1 MLVRLSLL
9 SGLLCAT
16 PFAHADAA
24 DLLRPYGPPPLPP
37 VFSWTGF
44 YVGMHAGGEFGDTSF
59 SDPFSGFSNNPRI
72 AGFEGGG
79 QVGFDYQMGALVI
92 GAEADISGTTLIGN
106 ATDAAMFT
114 RRTNGQWLSTVTG
127 RLGYAVDRWL
137 LYGKGGVAIVSLNDS
152 LTDPNLNVELTGFL
166 TQTGWTAGVGLEY
179 AFEFNWTARL
189 EYDFIGLGSQN
200 VTFNGPLGTATSPVD
215 VNFQRVTGAINY
227 RF

>member
-1 MLVRLSLL
+1 MIIHTTMSCCDDQIALQVRNERGGFAMLIRCLL
-9 SGLLCAT
+9 SSVLCAM
-16 PFAHADAA
+16 PLGAADAA
-24 DLLRPYGPPPLPP
+24 DLLRPYGPPPLVP

-44 YVGMHAGGEFGDTSF
+44 YVGIHAGGEFGDTSF

-79 QVGFDYQMGALVI
+79 QVGFDYQMGAVVI

-137 LYGKGGVAIVSLNDS
+137 LYGKGGVAIVSLSDS
-152 LTDPNLNVELTGFL
+152 LTDPNLNVEFD
-166 TQTGWTAGVGLEY
+166 
-179 AFEFNWTARL
+179 RL
-189 EYDFIGLGSQN
+189 SKPNRLDGRRWS
-200 VTFNGPLGTATSPVD
+200 
-215 VNFQRVTGAINY
+215 
-227 RF
+227 

>member
-44 YVGMHAGGEFGDTSF
+44 YVGIHAGGEFGDTSF

-137 LYGKGGVAIVSLNDS
+137 LYGKGGVAIVSLSDS
-152 LTDPNLNVELTGFL
+152 LTDPNLNVEFD
-166 TQTGWTAGVGLEY
+166 
-179 AFEFNWTARL
+179 RL
-189 EYDFIGLGSQN
+189 SDPNRLDRRYWS
-200 VTFNGPLGTATSPVD
+200 
-215 VNFQRVTGAINY
+215 
-227 RF
+227 

>member
-44 YVGMHAGGEFGDTSF
+44 YVGIHAGGEFGDTSF

-79 QVGFDYQMGALVI
+79 QVGYDYQMGAVVI
-92 GAEADISGTTLIGN
+92 GAEADISAITLIGN
-106 ATDAAMFT
+106 ATDAGGFD
-114 RRTNGQWLSTVTG
+114 RRTKGQWLSTVTG
-127 RLGYAVDRWL
+127 RLGVAADRWL
-137 LYGKGGVAIVSLNDS
+137 FFGKGGVAFASLSDS
-152 LTDPNLNVELTGFL
+152 VTDPNLNVESTGFQ
-166 TQTGWTAGVGLEY
+166 TQAGWIAGVGIEY

-189 EYDFIGLGSQN
+189 EYDFIGFGSRN
-200 VTFNGPLGTATSPVD
+200 VTFNGPLGTVTSPVD